1 MENSMEIPQKT
12 KSKGTIWSSN
22 PTPEHISEKMIIL
35 KDTFIPMFIGALFT
49 VAKTCQQPKCPCTN
63 EWITKMLYI
72 YIVEYHSFLWKNEIM
87 PFAAT
92 WMDLEMVILSA
103 ANQTKTNIILYH
115 LYVESKKMV
124 QRYLFIKQTHR
135 HRKQIMVTKG
145 EK

>member
-1 MENSMEIPQKT
+1 MIQQSHSWAHIWENDN
-12 KSKGTIWSSN
+12 SKGYIHPNVYRSTIYSSQ
-22 PTPEHISEKMIIL
+22 
-35 KDTFIPMFIGALFT
+35 
-49 VAKTCQQPKCPCTN
+49 TCQQPKCPCTN

-135 HRKQIMVTKG
+135 HRKQSMVTKG